1 MRAGRNKAPMRRAV
15 IVGGGANGTWMSVQ
29 LAQLPSIGE
38 IIVIDRDGRFGRGV
52 AYSSTAD
59 HHRINV
65 PAERMGGSSPDDSLG
80 FAQWLLRFGHAE
92 PANFAESFVPRR
104 LYGDYLRAQLD
115 AVIAQGRVHLR
126 QAMVQAIECRDTGHA
141 VLLDTGEEIEA
152 DVVVLC
158 LGNPPP
164 GQIAR
169 MVPGPRLVPDIWR
182 AGALEAVLPEGDV
195 LVIGTGATAVDA
207 VLEIASRGVRG
218 RIRMVSRH
226 GQLPLIDEPSAAC
239 EAVTGIPVDT
249 VRGMMRGLRAAVEE
263 HGARGIGWQAV
274 VDAFRVNAVDI
285 WLNLPDAE
293 RRRFLRHLRS
303 LWMVHRHRL
312 APDVALRLQ
321 RLRDIGRLEIIT
333 ARVLGGEP
341 TSDGYAVELHHS
353 GRPPDASEML
363 EVDWALNCTGP
374 DENYARSRDPLVAS
388 LLKGGLARPGPLAL
402 GLDCDLQQR
411 LVNSEGK
418 AVPGLYLVGPPSRG
432 RFWEVTSAPSGRDQC
447 VAVRRDVDVLLK
459 ALAETSR

>member
-1 MRAGRNKAPMRRAV
+1 MRRAV

-52 AYSSTAD
+52 AYCSTAD

-80 FAQWLLRFGHAE
+80 FAQWLRRAGHAE
-92 PANFAESFVPRR
+92 PADFAESFVPRR
-104 LYGDYLRAQLD
+104 LYGDYLCAQLD
-115 AVIAQGRVHLR
+115 AVIAQGNVRLR
-126 QAMVQAIECRDTGHA
+126 QAMVQAIECRATGHA

-164 GQIAR
+164 GQMAS

-182 AGALEAVLPEGDV
+182 PAALEAILPEDDV

-207 VLEIASRGVRG
+207 VLELADRGTNRP
-218 RIRMVSRH
+218 IRMVSRH
-226 GQLPLIDEPSAAC
+226 GRLPLIDEPSAKC
-239 EAVTGIPVDT
+239 EAVTGVPVDT
-249 VRGMMRGLRAAVEE
+249 ALGMMRGLRAAVAA
-263 HGARGIGWQAV
+263 HTARGIGWQAV
-274 VDAFRVNAVDI
+274 VDEFRLNAVEI
-285 WLNLPDAE
+285 WLGLPDAE

-303 LWMVHRHRL
+303 IWMVHRHRL
-312 APDVALRLQ
+312 APDVAARLRRLQ
-321 RLRDIGRLEIIT
+321 ETGRLEIVA

-341 TSDGYAVELHHS
+341 TPEGYAVRLHRS
-353 GRPPDASEML
+353 GAPSGTAEML

-388 LLKGGLARPGPLAL
+388 LLKNGMARPGPFGL
-402 GLDCDLQQR
+402 GLDCDLQHR
-411 LVNSEGK
+411 LLNQDGK
-418 AVPGLYLVGPPSRG
+418 AQSGLYLVGPPSRG

-447 VAVRRDVDVLLK
+447 IAVRHNLDDLLK
-459 ALAETSR
+459 ALAAPPR